1 MTQRPVADLLER
13 ARRLEGAG
21 QDEPAK
27 AAYIE
32 LLKIDPCH
40 FAALNELGSLALS
53 TGHRS
58 AAQTAYTRAVHC
70 HPDNPIGRVN
80 LGNVLFEDGDFAGA
94 LEQYQAAAA
103 SKGDLAE
110 AHQGLARTLE
120 QMGDARAAEP
130 HWRLGFAGQRVVRQR
145 YRGRGRA
152 IPALLLVSIK
162 PGNIPTRQILDSRT
176 FETAAIYAEFYDSA
190 EALPAHAVVFNGIGD
205 ADLCRAGLERA
216 QALLSRTAA
225 PVINVPQ
232 RVRATGR
239 AENARRLGQLPDV
252 VAPSIRRLTRAA
264 LAGAADLAFPLLLRA
279 PGFHTGQHFVRV
291 ETRAQLAG
299 AADTLPGEEVLAIE
313 YLDARGADGMA
324 RKYRVMMIDG
334 ALYPLHLAISSD
346 WKVHYFT
353 ANMAADANHR
363 VEEGRFLADMEGVLG
378 LRAMRALSRIAKT
391 LGLDYAGIDFALR
404 NDGAVLLF
412 ECNANMAIVPPD
424 ADPMWDYRRQA
435 ISRVIEAA
443 KLMIVARAHANREG
457 ADANGGP
464 IL

>member
-1 MTQRPVADLLER
+1 MTQPVTDLLEH

-40 FAALNELGSLALS
+40 FAALNELGTLALS

-58 AAQTAYTRAVHC
+58 AAQTAYGRAVQC

-80 LGNVLFEDGDFAGA
+80 LGNVLFENGDFAA
-94 LEQYQAAAA
+94 AREQYQAAVA

-120 QMGDARAAEP
+120 QMGDAGAAEP
-130 HWRLGFAGQRVVRQR
+130 HWRLGFAGHAIVKQR
-145 YRGRGRA
+145 YRGPGRA

-162 PGNIPTRQILDSRT
+162 PGNIPTRQILDNRT
-176 FETAAIYAEFYDSA
+176 FETAAIYAEFYDPA

-205 ADLCRAGLERA
+205 ADLCQRGLERA
-216 QALLSRTAA
+216 QALLSRTCA
-225 PVINVPQ
+225 PVVNVPE
-232 RVRATGR
+232 RVRVTGR
-239 AENARRLGQLPDV
+239 AENALRLGLLPDV

-264 LAGAADLAFPLLLRA
+264 LSSATGLTFPLLLRA

-291 ETRAQLAG
+291 ETQEQLAA
-299 AADTLPGEEVLAIE
+299 AADGLPGEEVLAIE

-334 ALYPLHLAISSD
+334 ALYPLHLAVSAD

-353 ANMAADANHR
+353 ANMAVNAHHR
-363 VEEGRFLADMEGVLG
+363 AEEARFLADMAGVLG
-378 LRAMRALSRIAKT
+378 PRAMHALSRIVKA

-404 NDGAVLLF
+404 DDGAVLLF

-424 ADPMWDYRRQA
+424 TNPIWDYRRPA

-443 KLMIVARAHANREG
+443 KHMIVARAAANGAG
-457 ADANGGP
+457 ADANRGAVR
-464 IL
+464 